1 MGEKVNSIPIDE
13 MVLRFGKG
21 KEEAEDNPMSTLYA
35 ALKLYHSERYKEA
48 YPLFKKAHKGFE
60 TVLENYPENTQLQS
74 DVAMTQNDL
83 GNLCRYCGAAE
94 EAKERYERALGMR
107 EELLTRDRE
116 NTQFQSYVAMT
127 QNDLGNLLSDMGQL
141 EEAKERY
148 ERSLELVKGQR
159 NPHYTGWTLAL
170 LGHLELKRE
179 VPDLEAA
186 KNFLES
192 SIEKLNRDIQP
203 DYPNALNWLALCYY
217 KLGEQKKRE
226 ARQEKTREAAG
237 KYVSASA
244 WFYKRSCTR
253 YKEAYELPYAR
264 MPVELLI
271 DAHLADAFAS
281 SVQIISEEDDGKAVA
296 MLNEAIERIETA
308 FALAKDDDAQR
319 KRVAG
324 ARYDLLAKRSI
335 RSVSLYKDEKE
346 KQESLLADASENLIH
361 AARHFEE
368 LQSDKTAASCHGC
381 ACLYTGLKTF
391 KDGVMHG
398 TLKPI
403 ADAHVEFKKAA
414 AFYKKAES
422 DVGADVIST
431 INEVVSAIEEYIDA
445 LDAGKKFTIR
455 EYLPIYETINNLI
468 EQVSAVGLK
477 NVFKAYI
484 FDEAMNLV
492 DEKMTKQKEGITVIY
507 KGKGDV
513 VMGDKSS
520 GDVFKNIRNA
530 TLINKSVVENS
541 FNNVKAGYGEEVA
554 KALLHIAEFIDR
566 SGNKEAG
573 ELFDRFNEELNK
585 PEPKKS
591 VLKSLWEGVER
602 AVPAITTLSDA
613 VAKLVSLF

>member
-1 MGEKVNSIPIDE
+1 VGERVNSIPIDE
-13 MVLRFGKG
+13 MVLRKWFGKG
-21 KEEAEDNPMSTLYA
+21 KEEAADNPESTFYA
-35 ALKLYHSERYKEA
+35 AFNLHKSGRFRDAYLLYEKV
-48 YPLFKKAHKGFE
+48 LKGFE
-60 TVLENYPENTQLQS
+60 TILENYPENTQFQS
-74 DVAMTQNDL
+74 YVAGTQNNL
-83 GNLCRYCGAAE
+83 GNLLRDMGRLE
-94 EAKERYERALGMR
+94 EAKERYERAL
-107 EELLTRDRE
+107 
-116 NTQFQSYVAMT
+116 
-127 QNDLGNLLSDMGQL
+127 
-141 EEAKERY
+141 
-148 ERSLELVKGQR
+148 ELVKGQR
-159 NPHYTGWTLAL
+159 NPHDTGWTLSL
-170 LGHLELKRE
+170 LGLLELERE
-179 VPDLEAA
+179 VPDLETA

-192 SIEKLNRDIQP
+192 SIEKLNRDIRP
-203 DYPNALNWLALCYY
+203 HYPNALNWLALCYY

-226 ARQEKTREAAG
+226 ARQEKTREAAR

-244 WFYKRSCTR
+244 RCYKRSCTR

-281 SVQIISEEDDGKAVA
+281 SVQIISEDEDRKAVA
-296 MLNEAIERIETA
+296 MLNEAIERIGPA
-308 FALAKDDDAQR
+308 CALAVDDEAQR

-335 RSVSLYKDEKE
+335 RSVSLYRNEKE
-346 KQESLLADASENLIH
+346 KQESLLADASENLIN

-381 ACLYTGLKTF
+381 ACLYTGLKKF
-391 KDGVMHG
+391 KDGVMSG

-403 ADAHVEFKKAA
+403 ADAHEEFKKASE
-414 AFYKKAES
+414 FYTKAES
-422 DVGADVIST
+422 EVGADVIST
-431 INEVVSAIEEYIDA
+431 INEVVSAIEDYIDA
-445 LDAGKKFTIR
+445 LRAGEKLMIG

-484 FDEAMNLV
+484 FDEGMNLV
-492 DEKMTKQKEGITVIY
+492 DEKMAKQKEGITVTHT
-507 KGKGDV
+507 GSGDIV
-513 VMGDKSS
+513 VGDKSS
-520 GDVFKNIRNA
+520 GNMFKNIQHA
-530 TLINKSVVENS
+530 TVINKSAVENS
-541 FNNVKAGYGEEVA
+541 FNKVKTGYGEEVA

-573 ELFDRFNEELNK
+573 ELFNRFHEELNK

-591 VLKSLWEGVER
+591 VLKSLWEGVEK